1 MDYESKEVTKIKVSD
16 LFVDIYKNFNVV
28 TQIEKMK
35 QLSKR
40 EQFLLLLVC
49 LDKHS
54 DEDPVVV
61 HNFTDFKD
69 ECMQIFDIQDD
80 KETNDETLKSLIEE
94 TGDKYIETDNLI
106 CQNGDPLPS
115 PFTKEEVRDA
125 KIDIIND
132 GE

>member
-1 MDYESKEVTKIKVSD
+1 MDSNKEVTKIKVSNE
-16 LFVDIYKNFNVV
+16 FVDIYTNFNVV
-28 TQIEKMK
+28 TQVEKMK

-80 KETNDETLKSLIEE
+80 KETEDEVLKELIKE

-106 CQNGDPLPS
+106 CQNGDKLPT

-132 GE
+132 GV